1 MNADDS
7 IGIWKHMTVKVSY
20 HVLDRGKWS
29 LWHISQCQHF
39 GNENRIGH
47 SWAGLDI
54 LTKRKNSG
62 FIVYNQSL

>member
-1 MNADDS
+1 MKADDS
-7 IGIWKHMTVKVSY
+7 TGIWKHVAVKVNY

-47 SWAGLDI
+47 PWAGLDI
-54 LTKRKNSG
+54 
-62 FIVYNQSL
+62 